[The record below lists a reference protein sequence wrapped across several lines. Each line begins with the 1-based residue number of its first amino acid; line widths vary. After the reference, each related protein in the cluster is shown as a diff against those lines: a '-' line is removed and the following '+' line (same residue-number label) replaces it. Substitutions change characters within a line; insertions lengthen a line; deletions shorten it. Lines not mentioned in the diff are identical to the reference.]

1 MSAVPDYC
9 IEEGQEGQN
18 YFPKGDECISATH
31 NNTHPSLVG
40 QGALVLFNRWTYHRT
55 ASRGPVPVPAG
66 LERAV
71 HVTRW
76 VHPNARASL
85 TPDAASDKTGGSRAG
100 NRCAALGLGARNYF
114 CRSHPNRREKPA
126 WKAYAFD
133 MLHGSA
139 DLTSAGDF
147 PMRNCVPDPF
157 NEEMPTYNDV
167 SLSFTRWDIAR
178 DFPSYYLGE
187 KLKNWRTYAK
197 HEKVDK
203 SWDYVDLSEKLA
215 TTGVLDK
222 GQSAT
227 GINPSLWTGADA
239 APALKRT

>member
-1 MSAVPDYC
+1 
-9 IEEGQEGQN
+9 
-18 YFPKGDECISATH
+18 
-31 NNTHPSLVG
+31 
-40 QGALVLFNRWTYHRT
+40 
-55 ASRGPVPVPAG
+55 
-66 LERAV
+66 
-71 HVTRW
+71 
-76 VHPNARASL
+76 
-85 TPDAASDKTGGSRAG
+85 
-100 NRCAALGLGARNYF
+100 
-114 CRSHPNRREKPA
+114 
-126 WKAYAFD
+126 
-133 MLHGSA
+133 
-139 DLTSAGDF
+139 
-147 PMRNCVPDPF
+147 MRNCVPDPF

-203 SWDYVDLSEKLA
+203 SWDYVDLREKLA